1 MVAVVNLN
9 TVLVAAAQAKEDVSM
24 EVQHLALEI
33 VAAVVEA
40 VATANRLQVPKV
52 VISHGELAQPT
63 IDLLAEA
70 LPMVVVAVTADA
82 PVVEADTKKDK

>member
-9 TVLVAAAQAKEDVSM
+9 TVLVAAAQAKVDVSM

-33 VAAVVEA
+33 VEAVVEA

-63 IDLLAEA
+63 IDQLAVVH
-70 LPMVVVAVTADA
+70 PKVVVEATADA
-82 PVVEADTKKDK
+82 LVAVADTKKDK